1 MNCDY
6 APTSTRL
13 STTASL
19 ASSRAIPSARI
30 NIGWG
35 NGLSSCSEVQ
45 ILKALAL
52 TPATEEQSEAV
63 LAAVRET
70 PELDLT
76 ETVRNDKDYSQFALA
91 ISTVAIAL
99 IAKEHSIE

>member
-35 NGLSSCSEVQ
+35 NGLSSCS
-45 ILKALAL
+45 
-52 TPATEEQSEAV
+52 AV
-63 LAAVRET
+63 CS
-70 PELDLT
+70 